1 MAEYLLLIVGDE
13 AAYGQLSEE
22 EGKAI
27 YAGHEAFMG
36 ELRDAGVTIL
46 SSVEL
51 EPSRTARTIMA
62 DGTVT
67 DGPFAEAKEHLGGF
81 YVIDVAT
88 MDDAVGWAKRIPT
101 LPGDIVEVRP
111 AVV

>member
-13 AAYGQLSEE
+13 AAYDQLSEE

-36 ELRDAGVTIL
+36 ELRNAGVTIL

-51 EPSRTARTIMA
+51 EPSRTARTILG

-67 DGPFAEAKEHLGGF
+67 DGPFAEAKEQVGG
-81 YVIDVAT
+81 YYLIDVPSIEE
-88 MDDAVGWAKRIPT
+88 AVAWGKKIPL
-101 LPGDIVEVRP
+101 LPSDKLEVRKGR
-111 AVV
+111 